1 MGLLDISI
9 EKREGIKTLQLFNL
23 TIIEMSNTLDTLY
36 YQSIN
41 F

>member
-23 TIIEMSNTLDTLY
+23 TMIEMSNTVHTFY
-36 YQSIN
+36 Y
-41 F
+41 